1 MPVSTD
7 GWHSRQSTDISAPE
21 SGVLEVAATF
31 RRSIFIQ
38 ASAVGDRSQHDFITW
53 PATCGPAK
61 NQPDQDII
69 GRQKAKGAGN
79 VVQASLNQAREAASQ
94 QEDQNRNE
102 QDAAYQSGARKHCKP
117 PRLIGCQVHG
127 LIQGTVEIISRY
139 ARLQELERIEA
150 LDAIAK
156 QE

>member
-1 MPVSTD
+1 MTKSAAPVRVFQSPHKTLFFFFFQAED
-7 GWHSRQSTDISAPE
+7 GIRDKLVN
-21 SGVLEVAATF
+21 GVQTCALP
-31 RRSIFIQ
+31 I
-38 ASAVGDRSQHDFITW
+38 
-53 PATCGPAK
+53 CGPAK